1 MKRYQ
6 VILGATAVVVAFV
19 IMGTIDAEE
28 QERAAAK
35 YCDMVEQ
42 GAWGAY
48 REDVSCE

>member
-6 VILGATAVVVAFV
+6 VILGAVAIVVALGFV
-19 IMGTIDAEE
+19 GAIDAEE
-28 QERAAAK
+28 QELAAAR

-48 REDVSCE
+48 REDVDCE